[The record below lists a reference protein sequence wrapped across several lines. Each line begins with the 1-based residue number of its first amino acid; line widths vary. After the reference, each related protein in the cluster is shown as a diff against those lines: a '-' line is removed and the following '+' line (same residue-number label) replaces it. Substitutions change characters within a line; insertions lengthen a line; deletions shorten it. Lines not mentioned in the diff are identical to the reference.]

1 MVIDIKTNSGYVL
14 IAFVILNILVNGFFI
29 VKSVLS
35 LIKEKYL
42 KLKRY
47 CINRKIIER
56 SRFNFQAIKD
66 TVKIIINDEYTKGI
80 RA

>member
-14 IAFVILNILVNGFFI
+14 IALVILNILVNGFFI